1 MKIKKTVSALLA
13 ISVAASMISGC
24 GKVTGDKDKNPQIT
38 WYMMKPIE
46 NMKSQPFV
54 EDEVNKKLQD
64 KVGAK
69 LKFNLVDSGSWE
81 EKMNLII
88 SSGEKYDI
96 NMVFATGTT
105 SIMTNARRNAYRDI
119 GELVDKYGSAIKKKL
134 DPRAWDAC
142 KVDGKTLLVPSQG
155 KYVSD
160 ISYVFKKDLVE
171 KYGFDYKSVK
181 NLDDLEPYLETI
193 KQNEP
198 NITPLYITAGADMP
212 SPIYED
218 YTGTVVSSVWF
229 DEKADK
235 FVDELDVMY
244 DVYKTRYKYYNK
256 GYISKDAFTKQDS
269 AEGKTGK
276 YAVLRSTGAYT
287 EDGSKSSAFYG
298 FPCVEVLVGKSLI
311 GTDSFLNGNAI
322 SITSENPEKAVQVL
336 NAVWEDPYISN
347 TIAYGIEGVDYTI
360 VKDGNDEKKS
370 VLPNSGT
377 NQKWCMWHN
386 WVGPLFDQ
394 WDSTWNSRE
403 ALKQMENDNKNGKL
417 SKSFGFIMDVS
428 KFDTEIAAIS
438 EADDAAKT
446 VLRIGNMD
454 DFDSYME
461 KLRKKREKAGINT
474 LLDDINKQYTEW
486 KKKQ

>member
-1 MKIKKTVSALLA
+1 
-13 ISVAASMISGC
+13 
-24 GKVTGDKDKNPQIT
+24 
-38 WYMMKPIE
+38 
-46 NMKSQPFV
+46 
-54 EDEVNKKLQD
+54 
-64 KVGAK
+64 
-69 LKFNLVDSGSWE
+69 
-81 EKMNLII
+81 
-88 SSGEKYDI
+88 
-96 NMVFATGTT
+96 
-105 SIMTNARRNAYRDI
+105 
-119 GELVDKYGSAIKKKL
+119 
-134 DPRAWDAC
+134 
-142 KVDGKTLLVPSQG
+142 
-155 KYVSD
+155 
-160 ISYVFKKDLVE
+160 
-171 KYGFDYKSVK
+171 
-181 NLDDLEPYLETI
+181 
-193 KQNEP
+193 
-198 NITPLYITAGADMP
+198 MP

-218 YTGTVVSSVWF
+218 YTGTVVSSVLF

-276 YAVLRSTGAYT
+276 YAVLKSTGAYT

-347 TIAYGIEGVDYTI
+347 TIAYGIEGVDYTV
-360 VKDGNDEKKS
+360 VKDGNDEEKS

-454 DFDSYME
+454 DFDSYMD